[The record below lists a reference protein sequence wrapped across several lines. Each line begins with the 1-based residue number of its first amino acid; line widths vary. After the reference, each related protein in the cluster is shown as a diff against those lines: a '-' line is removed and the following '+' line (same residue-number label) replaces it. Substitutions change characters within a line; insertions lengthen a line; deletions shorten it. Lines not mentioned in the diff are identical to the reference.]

1 MLVKLEDF
9 MAEFIMQSWRIYNL
23 WNDTTIELEISN
35 LELFQK
41 LSILQLL
48 PLKCKI

>member
-9 MAEFIMQSWRIYNL
+9 MAEFTTPSWRIYNL

-35 LELFQK
+35 PELFQK
-41 LSILQLL
+41 LNILQLL
-48 PLKCKI
+48 PLKSKI